1 MQTPS
6 SGSVPFGQSAASAGS
21 VEDEEDGEVADR
33 DESEVAGVGLAPTR
47 TASGEPR
54 NATASAARSA
64 ATIPAFTSG
73 GTPHTT
79 SL

>member
-21 VEDEEDGEVADR
+21 VEDEDEDGD
-33 DESEVAGVGLAPTR
+33 EVAGVGLAPTR